1 MVALLGEGRGG
12 ALRRR
17 DGIGPRGR
25 GLVAEQQRRPGTLE
39 VPADI
44 GRQEAQEQ
52 VCPDPVLAPVEDRPD
67 REVVALERPE
77 VALDRGQALV
87 RLDDRRRVEP
97 LGPTLVRTTYSPSRA
112 ASAAIA
118 SVRRRYAKTPSA
130 MSSSKCLAIFFAFT
144 TRPARRPIAAAVRRR
159 PRSTAAATCASA
171 SSVAARSASRLRA
184 RSAARTGLRQTT
196 RRSPGNSG
204 LVISARSRSSNN
216 PSWRSPAS
224 TSRRIAGARRQ
235 LTQPIRRSP

>member
-1 MVALLGEGRGG
+1 
-12 ALRRR
+12 
-17 DGIGPRGR
+17 
-25 GLVAEQQRRPGTLE
+25 
-39 VPADI
+39 
-44 GRQEAQEQ
+44 
-52 VCPDPVLAPVEDRPD
+52 
-67 REVVALERPE
+67 
-77 VALDRGQALV
+77 
-87 RLDDRRRVEP
+87 
-97 LGPTLVRTTYSPSRA
+97 
-112 ASAAIA
+112 
-118 SVRRRYAKTPSA
+118 

-235 LTQPIRRSP
+235 LTQPIPPVSLRRAMRADVSIPRSPTRTSSVRPKRVRSFSTWASTVAGSAVLPGNASTATGSPASVSRPNSICGRSGRWSREWP